1 MGVGRPHQACCT
13 INCFNFSTTLN
24 FLHKEDWGSETW
36 SPFNQRVPTTL
47 GVSMAL
53 WILTAN
59 RAAGLAPLV
68 YREEPLNPQLKRDY
82 RRPNSQKLSQTL
94 CDQVSPLILALL
106 PVSNGAERCLSSHF
120 FHWHPL
126 PPPYHCPP
134 LHSTLEPG
142 VVERKQAWPPNDLGF
157 KSWHCLS
164 PCLNLGWASSL
175 LDGVCLSFLIC
186 QMGCYEESLMPS
198 FSHSTD
204 T

>member
-1 MGVGRPHQACCT
+1 
-13 INCFNFSTTLN
+13 
-24 FLHKEDWGSETW
+24 
-36 SPFNQRVPTTL
+36 
-47 GVSMAL
+47 MAL

-126 PPPYHCPP
+126 PAPYHCPP

-142 VVERKQAWPPNDLGF
+142 VVERKQLGHQMILDLNPGTA
-157 KSWHCLS
+157 SRHISTLDELALCLMVS
-164 PCLNLGWASSL
+164 ASASSSVKWAVMRSHSCHHSVIQQTLREHLASSL
-175 LDGVCLSFLIC
+175 ERACDLWNALGLTRDSFK
-186 QMGCYEESLMPS
+186 QRK
-198 FSHSTD
+198 
-204 T
+204 